1 MNYLFKNIFIN
12 FFVLIVKFEIII
24 VFCILIYLF
33 VKFVIFSNVGFLKI
47 IVMLFLF
54 FYKYVFEWGLFLWI

>member
-1 MNYLFKNIFIN
+1 MNYFFLNILIN
-12 FFVLIVKFEIII
+12 FFVVIVKFEIII

-33 VKFVIFSNVGFLKI
+33 VKFVIFSDVGVLKI

>member
-1 MNYLFKNIFIN
+1 MNYFFKNILIN
-12 FFVLIVKFEIII
+12 FFVVIVKFEIII

-33 VKFVIFSNVGFLKI
+33 VKFVIFSDVGVLKI

>member
-1 MNYLFKNIFIN
+1 MDYLKKNILIY
-12 FFVLIVKFEIII
+12 FFVVIVKFEIII

-33 VKFVIFSNVGFLKI
+33 VKFVIFSDVGVLKI

>member
-1 MNYLFKNIFIN
+1 MNYFKKNILIN
-12 FFVLIVKFEIII
+12 FFVVIVKFEIII

-33 VKFVIFSNVGFLKI
+33 VKFVIFSDVGVLKI

>member
-12 FFVLIVKFEIII
+12 FFVVIVKFEIII

-33 VKFVIFSNVGFLKI
+33 VKFVIFSDVGVLKI

>member
-1 MNYLFKNIFIN
+1 MNYLKKNILIN
-12 FFVLIVKFEIII
+12 FFVVIVKFEIII

-33 VKFVIFSNVGFLKI
+33 VKFVIFSDVGVLKI